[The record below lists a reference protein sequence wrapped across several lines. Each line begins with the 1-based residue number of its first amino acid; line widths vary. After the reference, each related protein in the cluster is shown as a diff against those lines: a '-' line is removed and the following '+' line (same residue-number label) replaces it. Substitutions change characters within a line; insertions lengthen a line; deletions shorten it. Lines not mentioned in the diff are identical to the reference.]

1 MNENLEKLIE
11 LAITDGV
18 ITDKEKQVLQ
28 RKAEELGAHW
38 DEVEMI
44 LEAKLHER
52 KQAKTKFEEKIKKC
66 PSCKET
72 ILALSKVCPACG
84 YVVNVE
90 ETSTNSN
97 NSLETLINNV
107 EGDLMELK
115 TIPHPSILNII
126 QSNMIVFFVA
136 IGLTILLS
144 DVFIMKNGWASFIG
158 VMIAA
163 YGAMGAMQYK
173 KKEEIKF
180 GKTQSSESLF
190 KSIKASFEKNSRLA
204 NTYFG
209 ADSNV
214 NKLLS
219 NLNSEISNIESKRQ
233 KTKKTTF
240 IVLGCFLVCIV
251 LGSFIFRSSQPN
263 TNYLLD
269 GTKKTISG
277 NIGSYFSI
285 GSKKTNIN
293 VTTNTSDLGSEEGYN
308 LHINNVEF
316 AVSDKEQLK
325 RDWENLINGCNEE
338 LELCVSVNAT
348 LVLEDENKNSIGIE
362 PLILDYENQEN
373 LIKYMN
379 SKIDNFSLSFF
390 VDYIENIS
398 RLSEAKNYT
407 ISIIITKN

>member
-1 MNENLEKLIE
+1 
-11 LAITDGV
+11 
-18 ITDKEKQVLQ
+18 
-28 RKAEELGAHW
+28 
-38 DEVEMI
+38 
-44 LEAKLHER
+44 
-52 KQAKTKFEEKIKKC
+52 
-66 PSCKET
+66 
-72 ILALSKVCPACG
+72 
-84 YVVNVE
+84 
-90 ETSTNSN
+90 
-97 NSLETLINNV
+97 
-107 EGDLMELK
+107 MELK